1 MSDDLR
7 VVDPVTQVELVVPV
21 YGTPE
26 RAIRR
31 AALAREGLIRTIR
44 FYPDWPHLWPFW
56 GEKGEVSA
64 EDLGL
69 SESLQEDLRRWFEKW
84 NATFRYDTGWPT
96 AATGEAWMSVGDDL
110 VYRVQ
115 QEVWDFADVR
125 AEHRGFQT

>member
-1 MSDDLR
+1 MSDDSR
-7 VVDPVTQVELVVPV
+7 VVDPVTQIELVVPV

-26 RAIRR
+26 RTIRR
-31 AALAREGLIRTIR
+31 AALARKGLIRTVR
-44 FYPDWPHLWPFW
+44 FYPDWPHPWPFW
-56 GEKGEVSA
+56 GEEGAVSA

-69 SESLQEDLRRWFEKW
+69 SESLQGDLRRWFDEW

-110 VYRVQ
+110 VIRVQ

-125 AEHRGFQT
+125 AEHRGLQT